1 MKNLT
6 PVALAAAMACAS
18 ITAHAQTAPATTS
31 SPDTTLQA
39 VKVTAS
45 ADASAEGL
53 SPAYAGGQVARGGR
67 AGILGTKDNMETP
80 FSVTAYTNELIQ
92 DKQAKSVG
100 DVLQNDPSVRVAR
113 GFGNFQESYFIRG
126 YLLGSDDIAY
136 NGLYSLLPRQY
147 IATELFERV
156 EVLRGASTFLTG
168 ANPNEGGPGGSI
180 NLLPKRA
187 PNEPLT
193 RVTAGIA
200 TGGQYTLS
208 TDVARRFGPD
218 QSTGVRVNLAGRSG
232 GTAVDDE
239 KGKLGLAAVGL
250 DWRGDNVRLSADL
263 GWQDNRLDRTRTN
276 VSFDGVTVMPS
287 APNNKT
293 NWAQPWSY
301 SNERDV
307 FGTVRGE
314 WDINEQVTAWAAAGM
329 RRTKEANQLG
339 NIVVTNG
346 GTGDG
351 YYYRFD
357 NTREDKVSTGEIG
370 ARGKFVTGP
379 VKHEVVTAF
388 SQFVLEKKNA
398 YVMDFFN
405 HVPTNLYNPVQ
416 TTLPPVSGT
425 AFRGNDLANPWLNGV
440 TRLDSVALGD
450 TLSML
455 DDTLL
460 LTLGIRHQSFEI
472 TDIPYGAET
481 GTTTKNSRNSPA
493 VAVVYK
499 LSRQASLY
507 ANYVEALAQGKTAPL
522 TSFNPPGQVVN
533 GGQTLSPYIS
543 RQKEIGAKY
552 DAGNFGGTLALFSS
566 SRPRPAGVDPQLYFK
581 NDGKEVNQGVEITTF
596 GKPVRSVSV
605 LGGVTWLDAKQK
617 DTNAGTFDG
626 KRTIGVPEFQAN
638 VGAEWNLPY
647 VRNLALD
654 GRVVYTGSVYADA
667 ANTLKVP
674 SWTRFDA
681 GVRYIV
687 PVQTPVTLRL
697 RVENLFD
704 KDYWGSSGGYPDNG
718 YLAAGNPRTVSLSA
732 SVDF

>member
-18 ITAHAQTAPATTS
+18 IAAHAQTATTTTTS
-31 SPDTTLQA
+31 PDATLQA

-45 ADASAEGL
+45 ADASADGL

-193 RVTAGIA
+193 RVTAA
-200 TGGQYTLS
+200 VASGGQYTLS

-218 QSTGVRVNLAGRSG
+218 QSTGVRVNLAGRTG

-239 KGKLGLAAVGL
+239 KGKLGLAAVGV

-276 VSFDGVTVMPS
+276 VTFDGVTVMPS
-287 APNNKT
+287 APDNKT

-314 WDINEQVTAWAAAGM
+314 WDVNDQVTAWAAAGM
-329 RRTKEANQLG
+329 RRTKEANVLG
-339 NIVVTNG
+339 NLTVTNG
-346 GTGDG
+346 STGEG
-351 YYYRFD
+351 NFYRFD
-357 NTREDKVSTGEIG
+357 NTREDKVTTGEIG

-379 VKHEVVTAF
+379 VKHEVVAAV
-388 SQFVLEKKNA
+388 SQFQLEKKNA

-405 HVPTNLYNPVQ
+405 RIPTNLYDPVQ
-416 TTLPPVSGT
+416 TPLPPVSGT

-455 DDTLL
+455 DDTLQV
-460 LTLGIRHQSFEI
+460 TLGIRHQSFET
-472 TDIPYGAET
+472 TDIPYGSQT

-493 VAVVYK
+493 VAAIYK
-499 LSRQASLY
+499 LDKQVSLY

-522 TSFNPPGQVVN
+522 TSTGGPVTN
-533 GGQTLSPYIS
+533 GGQTLEPYVS
-543 RQKEIGAKY
+543 RQKEIGAKF
-552 DAGNFGGTLALFSS
+552 DAGHVGGTLAIFSS
-566 SRPRPAGVDPQLYFK
+566 SRPRAAGVDPQLYFK
-581 NDGKEVNQGVEITTF
+581 NDGKEVNEGVEVTAF
-596 GKPVRSVSV
+596 GKPLRSVSV

-626 KRTIGVPEFQAN
+626 KRTIGVPEFMAN
-638 VGAEWNLPY
+638 VGAQWDLPY
-647 VRNLALD
+647 VRNLSLD
-654 GRVVYTGSVYADA
+654 GRLVYTGSVFADS

-674 SWTRFDA
+674 AWTRFDA

-687 PVQTPVTLRL
+687 AVQENPVTLRL
-697 RVENLFD
+697 RVDNVFD
-704 KDYWGSSGGYPDNG
+704 KNYWASSGGYPDNG
-718 YLAAGNPRTVSLSA
+718 YLAAGNPRTISLSA

>member
-18 ITAHAQTAPATTS
+18 IAAHAQTAPS
-31 SPDTTLQA
+31 SAETALPA

-80 FSVTAYTNELIQ
+80 FSITAYTNELIQ

-100 DVLQNDPSVRVAR
+100 EVLQNDPSVRVAR

-136 NGLYSLLPRQY
+136 NGLFSLLPRQY

-193 RVTAGIA
+193 RVTAGVA
-200 TGGQYTLS
+200 SGGQLTLS

-239 KGKLGLAAVGL
+239 KSKLGLAAIGV
-250 DWRGDNVRLSADL
+250 DWRGDNVRLSADF

-276 VSFDGVTVMPS
+276 VTLQGVTSVPS
-287 APNNKT
+287 APDSKN

-314 WDINEQVTAWAAAGM
+314 WDINDHVTAWAAAGM
-329 RRTKEANQLG
+329 RRTKEANVLG
-339 NIVVTNG
+339 NLTVTNAS
-346 GTGDG
+346 TGEG
-351 YYYRFD
+351 NFYRFD
-357 NTREDKVSTGEIG
+357 NTREDKITTGEIG
-370 ARGKFVTGP
+370 ARGKFVTGS

-388 SQFVLEKKNA
+388 SQFQLEKKNA

-405 HVPTNLYNPVQ
+405 RIPTNLYNPVQ
-416 TTLPPVSGT
+416 TPLPPVSGT

-450 TLSML
+450 TLSVL
-455 DDTLL
+455 EDTLQV
-460 LTLGIRHQSFEI
+460 TLGIRHQSFET
-472 TDIPYGAET
+472 TDIPYGSQA

-493 VAVVYK
+493 VAAVYK
-499 LSRQASLY
+499 LDKQVSLY

-522 TSFNPPGQVVN
+522 TSTAGPVTN
-533 GGQTLSPYIS
+533 GGQTLDPYVS
-543 RQKEIGAKY
+543 RQKEIGAKF
-552 DAGNFGGTLALFSS
+552 DAGNVGGTLAIFSS

-581 NDGKEVNQGVEITTF
+581 NDGKEVNEGVEVTAF
-596 GKPVRSVSV
+596 GKPLRSVSV

-626 KRTIGVPEFQAN
+626 KRTIGVPEFLAN
-638 VGAEWNLPY
+638 VGAQWDLPY
-647 VRNLALD
+647 VRNLSLD
-654 GRVVYTGSVYADA
+654 GRVVYTGSVFADS

-674 SWTRFDA
+674 AWTRFDA

-687 PVQTPVTLRL
+687 AVQDSPVTLRL
-697 RVENLFD
+697 RVDNVFD
-704 KDYWGSSGGYPDNG
+704 KNYWSSSGGYPDNG

>member
-18 ITAHAQTAPATTS
+18 VAAQAQTAPSAT
-31 SPDTTLQA
+31 DTTLQA

-80 FSVTAYTNELIQ
+80 FSITAYTNELIQ

-100 DVLQNDPSVRVAR
+100 EVLQNDPSVRVAR

-136 NGLYSLLPRQY
+136 NGLFSLLPRQY

-193 RVTAGIA
+193 RVTASVA
-200 TGGQYTLS
+200 SGGALTLS

-218 QSTGVRVNLAGRSG
+218 QSTGIRVNLAGRSG

-239 KGKLGLAAVGL
+239 KAKLGLAAVGV

-276 VSFDGVTVMPS
+276 VTLSGVTAVPS
-287 APNNKT
+287 APDGKS

-314 WDINEQVTAWAAAGM
+314 FDINDHVTAWAAAGL
-329 RRTKEANQLG
+329 RRTKEANVLG
-339 NIVVTNG
+339 NLTVTNAA
-346 GTGDG
+346 TGDG
-351 YYYRFD
+351 NFYRFD
-357 NTREDKVSTGEIG
+357 NTREDKISTGEIG
-370 ARGKFVTGP
+370 ARGKFTTGP

-405 HVPTNLYNPVQ
+405 TIPTNLYNPVQ
-416 TTLPPVSGT
+416 SPLPAFSATP
-425 AFRGNDLANPWLNGV
+425 FRGNDLANPWLNGV

-450 TLSML
+450 TLSMF
-455 DDTLL
+455 DDRLQV
-460 LTLGIRHQSFEI
+460 TLGIRHQSFEV
-472 TDIPYGAET
+472 TDIPYGSQV

-493 VAVVYK
+493 VAAVYK
-499 LSRQASLY
+499 LGKQVSLY

-522 TSFNPPGQVVN
+522 TSTAGPVTN
-533 GGQTLSPYIS
+533 GGQTLAPYVS
-543 RQKEIGAKY
+543 RQKEIGAKF
-552 DAGNFGGTLALFSS
+552 DAGNVGGTLAVFSS
-566 SRPRPAGVDPQLYFK
+566 SRPRPAGVDPQLFFK
-581 NDGKEVNQGVEITTF
+581 NDGKEVNQGVEVTAF
-596 GKPVRSVSV
+596 GKPMRSVSV
-605 LGGVTWLDAKQK
+605 LGGVTWLDAEQK

-626 KRTIGVPEFQAN
+626 KRTIGVPKFLAN
-638 VGAEWNLPY
+638 LGAEWAVPY
-647 VRNLALD
+647 VRNLSLD
-654 GRVVYTGSVYADA
+654 GRVVYTGSLYADS

-687 PVQTPVTLRL
+687 AVQESPVTLRL
-697 RVENLFD
+697 RVDNLFD
-704 KDYWGSSGGYPDNG
+704 KNYWASSGGYPDNG

>member
-18 ITAHAQTAPATTS
+18 IAAHAQTTPS
-31 SPDTTLQA
+31 STETALPA

-45 ADASAEGL
+45 ADASSEGL
-53 SPAYAGGQVARGGR
+53 SPAYSGGQVARGGR
-67 AGILGTKDNMETP
+67 AGILGTRDNMETP
-80 FSVTAYTNELIQ
+80 FSITAYTNELIQ
-92 DKQAKSVG
+92 DKQARSVG
-100 DVLQNDPSVRVAR
+100 EVLQNDPSVRVAR
-113 GFGNFQESYFIRG
+113 GFGNFQESFFIRG

-136 NGLYSLLPRQY
+136 NGLFSLLPRQY

-193 RVTAGIA
+193 RVTAGVA
-200 TGGQYTLS
+200 SGGQMTLS

-218 QSTGVRVNLAGRSG
+218 QSTGVRVNLAGRTG

-239 KGKLGLAAVGL
+239 KAKLGLAAIGV
-250 DWRGDNVRLSADL
+250 DWRGDSVRLSADF

-276 VSFDGVTVMPS
+276 VTLQGLTVMPA
-287 APNNKT
+287 APENTT
-293 NWAQPWSY
+293 NWAQPWTY

-314 WDINEQVTAWAAAGM
+314 WDINEHVTAWAAAGM
-329 RRTKEANQLG
+329 RRTKEANVLG
-339 NIVVTNG
+339 NLTVTNG
-346 GTGDG
+346 STGDG
-351 YYYRFD
+351 NFYRFD
-357 NTREDKVSTGEIG
+357 NTREDKVSTGELG
-370 ARGKFVTGP
+370 ARGKFTTGP

-398 YVMDFFN
+398 YVMDFSNRF
-405 HVPTNLYNPVQ
+405 PTNLYNPVQ
-416 TTLPPVSGT
+416 TSLPPFSAT
-425 AFRGNDLANPWLNGV
+425 PFRGNDLANPWLNGV

-472 TDIPYGAET
+472 TEIPYGSQV

-499 LSRQASLY
+499 LGKQVSLY

-522 TSFNPPGQVVN
+522 TSTAGPVVN
-533 GGQTLSPYIS
+533 GGQTLAPYVS
-543 RQKEIGAKY
+543 RQKELGAKF
-552 DAGNFGGTLALFSS
+552 DAGTLGGTVALFSS
-566 SRPRPAGVDPQLYFK
+566 TRPRAAGVDPQLVFK
-581 NDGKEVNQGVEITTF
+581 NDGKEVNQGVEVTAF

-617 DTNAGTFDG
+617 DTNSGAFDG
-626 KRTIGVPEFQAN
+626 KRTIGVPEFMAN
-638 VGAEWNLPY
+638 LGAEWALPS

-654 GRVVYTGSVYADA
+654 GRLVYTGSLFADS

-674 SWTRFDA
+674 AWTRFDA

-687 PVQTPVTLRL
+687 AVQESPVTLRL
-697 RVENLFD
+697 RVENVFD
-704 KDYWGSSGGYPDNG
+704 KNYWASSGGYPDNG
-718 YLAAGNPRTVSLSA
+718 YLNAGNPRSVSLTA